1 MYTIKS
7 VFQIKM
13 QGTYYFGVLPIVCVC
28 VCGGGGGGGGRRM
41 VKFCCNVNADC
52 STFVCMSAAQPI
64 HCLQGRKAD
73 ALCLNPLNAVL
84 AGLSA
89 EMIVTAAQ

>member
-1 MYTIKS
+1 MGEGWLNS
-7 VFQIKM
+7 VAMLM
-13 QGTYYFGVLPIVCVC
+13 QTAVPL
-28 VCGGGGGGGGRRM
+28 
-41 VKFCCNVNADC
+41 
-52 STFVCMSAAQPI
+52 FVSASQPI

-89 EMIVTAAQ
+89 EMIVTAAR